1 MAKKQFV
8 VIGMGRFGQ
17 SVARGLASLG
27 REVLAVDNDEALVA
41 EIAPHVTHAVQ
52 ADATDEKTMIA
63 LGIRN
68 FDVAVVA
75 IGIDIQA
82 SILVTMLCKEL
93 GVGFVLAKAVSEL
106 HGKVLYKTGA
116 DRVVFP
122 ERDMGLRVAHNLAN
136 SNILD
141 YIEIAG
147 DLRIVD
153 ISALPEWENKS
164 LLELDLRV
172 AGFLKQRAVLFV
184 VHPVPAHSR
193 REGALRQPHQT
204 GRAPDAGDGDRL
216 QDGVERKRAGYQQ
229 QGQRHACGQRP
240 PGQRA
245 DERRREPHWQG
256 QQTRR
261 DRQTALRHDEQRD
274 GQAAQ

>member
-1 MAKKQFV
+1 MAKKQFA

-27 REVLAVDNDEALVA
+27 QEVLAVDNDEALVA
-41 EIAPHVTHAVQ
+41 EIAPYVTHAVQ
-52 ADATDEKTMIA
+52 ADATDEKALIS

-93 GVGFVLAKAVSEL
+93 GVSFVLAKAISEL
-106 HGKVLYKTGA
+106 HGKVVYKTGA

-164 LLELDLRV
+164 LLELNLRRKYGV
-172 AGFLKQRAVLFV
+172 NVIAIKRNKEINSAPHGDDVIEKDDTLIIAGNKE
-184 VHPVPAHSR
+184 SI
-193 REGALRQPHQT
+193 T
-204 GRAPDAGDGDRL
+204 RL
-216 QDGVERKRAGYQQ
+216 EAMNK
-229 QGQRHACGQRP
+229 
-240 PGQRA
+240 
-245 DERRREPHWQG
+245 
-256 QQTRR
+256 
-261 DRQTALRHDEQRD
+261 
-274 GQAAQ
+274 

>member
-1 MAKKQFV
+1 MAKKQFA

-27 REVLAVDNDEALVA
+27 QEVLAVDSDEALVN
-41 EIAPHVTHAVQ
+41 EIAPYVTHAVQ
-52 ADATDEKTMIA
+52 ADATDEKALAA

-68 FDVAVVA
+68 FDVAVVT
-75 IGIDIQA
+75 IGDNIQA

-93 GVGFVLAKAVSEL
+93 GVGFVLAKAVGEL

-122 ERDMGLRVAHNLAN
+122 ERDMGLRVAHNLAD

-153 ISALPEWENKS
+153 ISALPSWENKS
-164 LLELDLRV
+164 LEDLDFRRKYGVNVIAIKKKNKEMNTVPHGVDIIEKDDMLIVVGNKDSIVRLE
-172 AGFLKQRAVLFV
+172 
-184 VHPVPAHSR
+184 
-193 REGALRQPHQT
+193 
-204 GRAPDAGDGDRL
+204 
-216 QDGVERKRAGYQQ
+216 
-229 QGQRHACGQRP
+229 
-240 PGQRA
+240 
-245 DERRREPHWQG
+245 
-256 QQTRR
+256 
-261 DRQTALRHDEQRD
+261 
-274 GQAAQ
+274 AAQK

>member
-17 SVARGLASLG
+17 SVARGLASMG
-27 REVLAVDNDEALVA
+27 QEVLAVDNDEALVA
-41 EIAPHVTHAVQ
+41 EIAPYVTHAVQ
-52 ADATDEKTMIA
+52 ADATDEKALIA

-68 FDVAVVA
+68 FDVAVVG

-164 LLELDLRV
+164 LLELDLRKKYGVNVIAIKKNREINGSPQGANIIEKDDTLIV
-172 AGFLKQRAVLFV
+172 AGSKDSIA
-184 VHPVPAHSR
+184 
-193 REGALRQPHQT
+193 
-204 GRAPDAGDGDRL
+204 RL
-216 QDGVERKRAGYQQ
+216 ESI
-229 QGQRHACGQRP
+229 
-240 PGQRA
+240 
-245 DERRREPHWQG
+245 
-256 QQTRR
+256 
-261 DRQTALRHDEQRD
+261 
-274 GQAAQ
+274 

>member
-17 SVARGLASLG
+17 SVARGLASMG
-27 REVLAVDNDEALVA
+27 QEVLAVDNDEALVA
-41 EIAPHVTHAVQ
+41 EIAPYVTHAVQ
-52 ADATDEKTMIA
+52 ADATDEKALIA

-93 GVGFVLAKAVSEL
+93 GVGFVLAKAISEL

-164 LLELDLRV
+164 LLELDLRKKYGVNVIAIKKNREINGSPQGTDIIEKDDTLIV
-172 AGFLKQRAVLFV
+172 AGSKDSIA
-184 VHPVPAHSR
+184 
-193 REGALRQPHQT
+193 
-204 GRAPDAGDGDRL
+204 RL
-216 QDGVERKRAGYQQ
+216 ESI
-229 QGQRHACGQRP
+229 
-240 PGQRA
+240 
-245 DERRREPHWQG
+245 
-256 QQTRR
+256 
-261 DRQTALRHDEQRD
+261 
-274 GQAAQ
+274 

>member
-1 MAKKQFV
+1 MAKKQFA

-27 REVLAVDNDEALVA
+27 QEVLAVDNDEALVA
-41 EIAPHVTHAVQ
+41 EIAPYVTHAVQ
-52 ADATDEKTMIA
+52 ADATDEKALIA

-93 GVGFVLAKAVSEL
+93 GVGFVLAKAISEL

-147 DLRIVD
+147 GLRIVD

-164 LLELDLRV
+164 LLELDLRKKYGV
-172 AGFLKQRAVLFV
+172 NVIAIKRNKEINSSP
-184 VHPVPAHSR
+184 H
-193 REGALRQPHQT
+193 GADIIEKNDTLIVS
-204 GRAPDAGDGDRL
+204 GNKESIARL
-216 QDGVERKRAGYQQ
+216 EAMSK
-229 QGQRHACGQRP
+229 
-240 PGQRA
+240 
-245 DERRREPHWQG
+245 
-256 QQTRR
+256 
-261 DRQTALRHDEQRD
+261 
-274 GQAAQ
+274 